1 MKTKLK
7 EEEALAKKS
16 EQMAFRDLSEVSI
29 GSGDRDLLA
38 AIIQCEAGGE
48 PYAGKIAV
56 GAVIMN
62 RVRSAAFPNTIAGV
76 VYQPMQFQPVR
87 SGRLA
92 IRLAEGAN
100 ETCYKAADEVLAGA
114 NNIGKCLFFRTV
126 VPGIKG
132 TIIGHHVFYLYWT
145 GVASGY
151 GTVEES
157 LEGDASE
164 SKVASEAAA
173 SKAASE
179 AASKEAE
186 EKEQA
191 SKEAA
196 SREAASKA
204 AADKAASE
212 AAASKA
218 ASEAA
223 AASRAASEE
232 ASRKASEEASRNAS
246 EGETSRASEEASAS
260 SSGSGTASGNSA
272 EDKAAGQ

>member
-1 MKTKLK
+1 
-7 EEEALAKKS
+7 
-16 EQMAFRDLSEVSI
+16 MAFRDLSEVSI

-56 GAVIMN
+56 GAVVMN
-62 RVRSAAFPNTIAGV
+62 RVMSGAFPNTIAGV

-100 ETCYKAADEVLAGA
+100 STCYKAADEVLAGA
-114 NNIGKCLFFRTV
+114 NNIGNCLFFRTV

-157 LEGDASE
+157 LEGDASG
-164 SKVASEAAA
+164 SKKEH
-173 SKAASE
+173 SKKRKKPPSALLRRKRQGRPRKRARPQRR
-179 AASKEAE
+179 K
-186 EKEQA
+186 KHPG
-191 SKEAA
+191 
-196 SREAASKA
+196 RLRRKA
-204 AADKAASE
+204 KPQKRSLQ
-212 AAASKA
+212 
-218 ASEAA
+218 
-223 AASRAASEE
+223 SRA
-232 ASRKASEEASRNAS
+232 
-246 EGETSRASEEASAS
+246 
-260 SSGSGTASGNSA
+260 
-272 EDKAAGQ
+272 